1 MLAASEGA
9 GETVVRPGRVVADT
23 NIGGGPGALVAAG
36 GGTLQTALV
45 DYLNSLEDSDAS
57 DHYSA
62 VCSGSFTVVLGPV
75 LISCITLTHVGGVGR
90 PPYLVHTVGVTA
102 AVMSEQ

>member
-1 MLAASEGA
+1 MLCKFRKSIQCDDYWLLDVPVLIHRAGIISPWPGSLTVDSAGVSNVLAASEGA

-45 DYLNSLEDSDAS
+45 D
-57 DHYSA
+57 
-62 VCSGSFTVVLGPV
+62 
-75 LISCITLTHVGGVGR
+75 I
-90 PPYLVHTVGVTA
+90 
-102 AVMSEQ
+102 